1 MGIVKLFYFQT
12 AVSVKYK
19 ENEDAKIKHP
29 HFSYLQ
35 LGSVN
40 FYKEIQKNDKSKRYA
55 INSKGFKVVLFDEID
70 EEADGYHRY
79 DK

>member
-1 MGIVKLFYFQT
+1 MGRIKLFIFQT
-12 AVSVKYK
+12 VVSVKYK

-55 INSKGFKVVLFDEID
+55 IDSEWLKVVLFNEID
-70 EEADGYHRY
+70 KEADSYHRY
-79 DK
+79 YE